1 MGHEEGRRVLE
12 RAGGGAAP
20 AEEATCAGLQLELL
34 VARLVAKTR
43 EAALLAAEQG
53 LLGAENERGSAASA
67 APPGPGRGQEGG
79 GRAGVALLQAPDL
92 QAAMRDMS
100 AANSKKVVEVQ
111 GQLVELTSQLEQ
123 AREAGECAERLLRAE
138 QEKQQQQGAG

>member
-1 MGHEEGRRVLE
+1 MKSASKWDMRK
-12 RAGGGAAP
+12 GGASSSALE
-20 AEEATCAGLQLELL
+20 AEATSAGLQLELL

-79 GRAGVALLQAPDL
+79 GRAGVALLPQTCKLPC
-92 QAAMRDMS
+92 
-100 AANSKKVVEVQ
+100 
-111 GQLVELTSQLEQ
+111 TT
-123 AREAGECAERLLRAE
+123 
-138 QEKQQQQGAG
+138 